1 MEEKLEGLMQVTVD
15 IIVFTVM
22 HDNLKVLLIRRNKPP
37 FKGKFALPGGFVEGN
52 EELEEAAKRE
62 LTEETNVKDVF
73 LLQLGTYGGVKRDP
87 RGRVVS
93 VAYLAFI
100 SPEQELVSTADAM
113 GAEWRSVD
121 DLPELAFDHGK
132 IVKDALKQ
140 LSYEIQTTNIAVQI
154 LPQKF
159 TLSQLQHLYELVL
172 KRQLDKRNFRRRIK
186 ELGILKATKGM
197 RMEGAHRPSR
207 LYEFKDKEY
216 RTIKEKIHVFT

>member
-37 FKGKFALPGGFVEGN
+37 FKGKFALPGGFVEEN

-62 LTEETNVKDVF
+62 LTEETNIKDVF

-100 SPEQELVSTADAM
+100 SPEQ
-113 GAEWRSVD
+113 
-121 DLPELAFDHGK
+121 
-132 IVKDALKQ
+132 
-140 LSYEIQTTNIAVQI
+140 
-154 LPQKF
+154 
-159 TLSQLQHLYELVL
+159 
-172 KRQLDKRNFRRRIK
+172 
-186 ELGILKATKGM
+186 
-197 RMEGAHRPSR
+197 
-207 LYEFKDKEY
+207 
-216 RTIKEKIHVFT
+216 